1 MMELDGM
8 GWDGM
13 EAGALPA
20 NDELHKD
27 ILVPT
32 MSSS

>member
-1 MMELDGM
+1 MGWDGM
-8 GWDGM
+8 GWDGGRRT
-13 EAGALPA
+13 AA